1 MTTNKRKIINDPVYG
16 FLTIDDDAIYD
27 VVQHPYFQRLRNIKQ
42 LGYTYM
48 VYPGAT
54 HTRFAHMLGALNLM
68 NRALEVL
75 KVKGVAIAP
84 DEAQAVKL
92 AILLHDIGHGPF
104 SHTLE
109 HVLVDMP
116 HERCSELFM
125 ERLNNDLHGRLTES
139 ISIFND
145 SYPKHFLHQLVSS
158 QLDMDRLDYLSR
170 DSFFSGVSEGIVGTE
185 RIINMLNVCHD
196 ELVTDE
202 KGVYS
207 IEKFI
212 ISRRLMYWQVYLHK
226 TVVAADM
233 LLLNAM
239 KRAKELL
246 AAGVQLSGS
255 ETLLYF
261 LSHRF
266 SEADFRQQPELLDRF
281 ALLDDSDVMV
291 TLKSWMQSD
300 DGVLRQLSSQLVNRR
315 LPAVRVSEKPFD
327 QTLVEEYRKKTQQL
341 YALTEEDSHYF
352 VNTGVHENHAYDFN
366 DREIRVLFKDGSVKD
381 ISEASDQ
388 LDRRFLEKVVK
399 KYYIYYPKE
408 LK

>member
-1 MTTNKRKIINDPVYG
+1 MYG

-54 HTRFAHMLGALNLM
+54 HTRFGHMLGALSLM

-75 KVKGVAIAP
+75 KVKGVPIAP

-109 HVLVDMP
+109 YMLIDMP

-125 ERLNNDLHGRLTES
+125 ERLNRDLYGRLTEA

-196 ELVTDE
+196 ELVIDE

-239 KRAKELL
+239 RRAKELL
-246 AAGVQLSGS
+246 AAGIMLPGS
-255 ETLLYF
+255 ETLLFF
-261 LSHRF
+261 LSHHF
-266 SEADFRQQPELLDRF
+266 TEADFVQQPALLDRF
-281 ALLDDSDVMV
+281 ALLDDSDVTV
-291 TLKSWMQSD
+291 TLKSWMSCND
-300 DGVLRQLSSQLVNRR
+300 KVLQQLASQLVNRR
-315 LPAVRVSEKPFD
+315 LPAVRVSEQPF
-327 QTLVEEYRKKTQQL
+327 EEALLEQYRSQSRQL
-341 YALTEEDSHYF
+341 YALTEEESRYF

-366 DREIRVLFKDGSVKD
+366 DREIRVLFKDGQVKD

-399 KYYIYYPKE
+399 KYYIYFPKE